1 MLTKFM
7 LAPNNRSTQ
16 AAPQQFLGFRAL
28 EKNPQIGDTEQ
39 TKINYAKTIARNSAM
54 RTKWFFA

>member
-28 EKNPQIGDTEQ
+28 EKNPQIGDTE
-39 TKINYAKTIARNSAM
+39 
-54 RTKWFFA
+54 